1 MDPAEIDELDALRE
15 NGGPKSATPFLST
28 DTAYRA
34 VDFIQTYT
42 GRAFWPL
49 KPQADALSIIDIAH
63 ALSNQCRYSGHVAYF
78 YSVAQHCCLL
88 ASHVAKNHG
97 TPEQCL
103 QILMHDAA
111 EAYLVD
117 IPRPVKQFM
126 PQYRVWDKAINDT
139 VRQWMGWAD
148 LPILDFQDD
157 LDSRVIVD
165 ERAALLG
172 GTLDWGHRMRPV
184 GITIQR
190 WTPEQAEKQFLLQ
203 YAAYC
208 HEAYGKHFYINEEW
222 GVPVAVTFPA
232 SGDSENR
239 GNDLIEVDVRG
250 GVGRVKVRSA
260 DGVLKRDVT
269 SGQFPLRPESEW
281 WHGKFELLERAA

>member
-1 MDPAEIDELDALRE
+1 MSPAAEPASEPAFLD
-15 NGGPKSATPFLST
+15 T

-34 VDFIQTYT
+34 VSFIQTYT

-49 KPQADALSIIDIAH
+49 KPTTEALSVIDIAH
-63 ALSNQCRYSGHVAYF
+63 ALSNQCRYSGHVKFF

-88 ASHVAKNHG
+88 AAHVSQRGG

-139 VRQWMGWAD
+139 IRQWMGWGD
-148 LPILDFQDD
+148 LAILDFQDD

-172 GTLDWGHRMRPV
+172 GSLDWGHRMKPV
-184 GITIQR
+184 GIHIQP
-190 WTPEQAEKQFLLQ
+190 WTPEMAEKQFLLQ
-203 YAAYC
+203 YAGYSYG
-208 HEAYGKHFYINEEW
+208 AYGKHFYINDSW
-222 GVPVAVTFPA
+222 GVPVAVNFEA
-232 SGDSENR
+232 SSDNENR
-239 GNDLIEVDVRG
+239 GADLIEVDVRG
-250 GVGRVKVRSA
+250 GVGRVKLRGPDGMLIRDPESA
-260 DGVLKRDVT
+260 
-269 SGQFPLRPESEW
+269 QFPLRCESEW
-281 WHGKFELLERAA
+281 WHGKFELLERKA